1 VELLMAN
8 VFQNYTPKTFDD
20 LLFEDD
26 AVRQQLLGYATG
38 VKRSNI
44 LLWGQPGSGKSIA
57 ASVIANDARLASNHI
72 WDFPASVIN
81 GHFWNNNCDSQHQI
95 LMGFNTGNP
104 FVIIDEVDE
113 LKSDG
118 LAELTA
124 FMDKTKHLGSLI
136 LTTNT
141 KPKLL
146 LERLVDRCDVQQIER
161 LSLQKTI
168 QLVST
173 VFSENGLAHYTP
185 TDIEALARTTLSS
198 GFDTNGS
205 SIKRASFRHI
215 EKMVDEE
222 ITNILTH

>member
-1 VELLMAN
+1 M
-8 VFQNYTPKTFDD
+8 
-20 LLFEDD
+20 
-26 AVRQQLLGYATG
+26 
-38 VKRSNI
+38 
-44 LLWGQPGSGKSIA
+44 
-57 ASVIANDARLASNHI
+57 
-72 WDFPASVIN
+72 
-81 GHFWNNNCDSQHQI
+81 
-95 LMGFNTGNP
+95 
-104 FVIIDEVDE
+104 
-113 LKSDG
+113 
-118 LAELTA
+118 
-124 FMDKTKHLGSLI
+124 I

-168 QLVST
+168 QLVSK

-185 TDIEALARTTLSS
+185 ADIEALARTTLSS